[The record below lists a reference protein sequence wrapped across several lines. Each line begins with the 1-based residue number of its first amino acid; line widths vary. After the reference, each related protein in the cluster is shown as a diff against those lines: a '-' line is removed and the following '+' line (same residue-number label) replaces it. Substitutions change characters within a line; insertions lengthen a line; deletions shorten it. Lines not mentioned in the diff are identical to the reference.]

1 MTVHRETGG
10 SRPGMVVAGSLV
22 TIALLS
28 SCSDGATGRAQA
40 EAAAAEPARVAPQLR
55 DFRSARSPAPVPPPH
70 RVRIPALGVDS
81 ALERLDR
88 RADGT
93 VEVPRRWQRAGW
105 FRGGPRPGEP
115 GSAVILGHV
124 DSPRGPAVFAGLAVL
139 PRGARVVVDR
149 ADGTSV
155 TFRVRRTATYPRSR
169 FPVEEVYLPTL
180 EPSLRLI
187 TCGGPYDRRRG
198 GYQANVVVFATAA
211 RG

>member
-1 MTVHRETGG
+1 MTAHRATGG
-10 SRPGMVVAGSLV
+10 RRAAAAVAGSLV
-22 TIALLS
+22 AIGLL
-28 SCSDGATGRAQA
+28 GACGGGGPGPPPA
-40 EAAAAEPARVAPQLR
+40 EVATAERGRVAPQLR
-55 DFRSARSPAPVPPPH
+55 EFRSARSPAPVPPPR

-81 ALERLDR
+81 GVERLDLT
-88 RADGT
+88 ADGT

-115 GSAVILGHV
+115 GSAVLLGHV
-124 DSPRGPAVFAGLAVL
+124 DSPSGPAVFAGLAVL

-149 ADGTSV
+149 ADGSSV
-155 TFRVRRTATYPRSR
+155 TFRVQRTATYPRSR

-187 TCGGPYDRRRG
+187 TCGGRYDRRRG